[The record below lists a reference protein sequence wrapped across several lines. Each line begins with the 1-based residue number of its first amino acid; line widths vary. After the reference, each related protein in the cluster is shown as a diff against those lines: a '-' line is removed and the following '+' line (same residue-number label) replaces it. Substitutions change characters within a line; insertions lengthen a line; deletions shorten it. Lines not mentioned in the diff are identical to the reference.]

1 MKNILV
7 VDDNKLNLAS
17 ARKTLSG
24 EYKVIPVM
32 KGEQAL
38 SYLEHGEC
46 DIILLDINMP
56 EMDGFEVLSRIKQ
69 MERCKNIP
77 VIFLTADNDTETETR
92 CFKEGAVDFIAKPF
106 VAEVMLSRIGRI
118 LELEELRR
126 NLADKLEKKTQEVSD
141 IKNKSRQDALTGLWN
156 RAHTE
161 ETVNKMISEGIKGAL
176 MMIDMDNFKAIN
188 DNYGHIAGDQTLKM
202 FADTLRKYSEEGDV
216 LCRIGGDEFV
226 VFVKD
231 VISKSEIGNRA
242 SDIIADL
249 CYKLEQCK
257 FETNSSVSIG
267 IAQTPED
274 GTEFNKLYNAADKA
288 LYYVK
293 QNGKNSYHFFSDQNE
308 AEQKRSAKNVDL
320 DYLVQILSRADS
332 GKGAYLLD
340 FENFHHV
347 YNFIKRFVDR
357 SGREVQTVLFTISA
371 ADGAGEPTPDETE
384 AALEMLDK
392 AIYTSL
398 RRVDVSTRYS
408 SKQTIVILMDANS
421 ENGELVAKRIISCFE
436 KLYIGG
442 QLKVEYGIA
451 KMEANSILRR
461 NSSQA
466 ANN

>member
-1 MKNILV
+1 MKTILV

-17 ARKTLSG
+17 ARNTLSG
-24 EYKVIPVM
+24 EYKVIPVLR
-32 KGEQAL
+32 GEQAL
-38 SYLEHGEC
+38 TYLENGEC

-56 EMDGFEVLSRIKQ
+56 EMDGFEVLTEIKKR
-69 MERCKNIP
+69 ERCKNIP

-106 VAEVMLSRIGRI
+106 VAEVMLSRIGRV

-126 NLADKLEKKTQEVSD
+126 SLADRLEKKTQEVSD
-141 IKNKSRQDALTGLWN
+141 IKAKSRQDALTGLWN

-161 ETVNKMISEGIKGAL
+161 ETVNKMISEGVSGAL

-188 DNYGHIAGDQTLKM
+188 DNYGHIAGDRTLKM
-202 FADTLRKYSEEGDV
+202 FADTLRKYSAEGDV

-231 VISKSEIGNRA
+231 ITSKSELGNRA
-242 SDIIADL
+242 SDIITDL

-274 GTEFNKLYNAADKA
+274 GTEFNKIYNAADKA

-293 QNGKNSYHFFSDQNE
+293 QNGKNSYHFFSDRLE
-308 AEQKRSAKNVDL
+308 AEKKRSLKNVDL
-320 DYLVQILSRADS
+320 DYLSEILSRADS

-340 FENFHHV
+340 FDSFHHV
-347 YNFIKRFVDR
+347 YNFIRRFVDR
-357 SGREVQTVLFTISA
+357 NERDVQTVLFTVVPS
-371 ADGAGEPTPDETE
+371 DGVTEPAPDEVE

-408 SKQTIVILMDANS
+408 SKQIIVILMDANS
-421 ENGELVAKRIISCFE
+421 ENGDIVAKRIVECFE

-442 QLKVEYGIA
+442 KVKVEFGIA
-451 KMEANSILRR
+451 KMEGGNLLNKS
-461 NSSQA
+461 A
-466 ANN
+466 AKE